1 MVQCFKAVNL
11 DKREFVCPWC
21 LHEGAGLA
29 QWAVGRHS
37 GILSMLTCESSLDR
51 EDPAQT
57 YVIAS
62 VAKSVVIAEVSHKS
76 IFKDE
81 SPTSTTSTTVT
92 GRWAG
97 DRVCLIGD
105 DDASV
110 HWDELPSYVNITKAV
125 VEEWNR
131 FIHGED
137 AQLVF
142 KHCGCNAANLAD
154 TVQP

>member
-11 DKREFVCPWC
+11 DKREFICPWC
-21 LHEGAGLA
+21 MHEGAGLT

-37 GILSMLTCESSLDR
+37 GVLSILTCQSSVDR
-51 EDPAQT
+51 EDSAQS

-62 VAKSVVIAEVSHKS
+62 EVKSVVIAEVSHKS

-81 SPTSTTSTTVT
+81 SPTSTTVT

-105 DDASV
+105 HDASG
-110 HWDELPSYVNITKAV
+110 HWDELPSYVNITEAV

-131 FIHGED
+131 LIHGED
-137 AQLVF
+137 AQLAF
-142 KHCGCNAANLAD
+142 NHCGCSAANTAD
-154 TVQP
+154 TDRP